1 MSLRLFSLRG
11 RAARQKTSDDVH
23 LLSIDQGNPVF
34 TIRGMAAEMAPS
46 PGRLENT
53 IRLTCLALLFLVIGE
68 TFRLPEVA
76 LFVWVGFLL
85 SGNDAATSSRMALT
99 GGGMIVIGTGASIL
113 CMLFTMDEP
122 AIRLPLMV
130 VLTLC
135 AGYLSAVMTAGMLAN
150 VFFFWTVYLLTM
162 VDQVESAGNAID
174 AWVGN
179 TTDSVILD
187 SAYLSPEESFL
198 HECLWFALLYAVAL
212 TVIILTNHLWGRDPG
227 KILRKAEAERLF
239 LVADAMDEGCER
251 ESPSMRKVFDASLQG
266 VSGMRKL
273 HDLAVSFKSDATN
286 PAASRA
292 LIRYISRISLMATL
306 WATTVAERRIPKSEA
321 SPTAPDLLKVSSGML
336 THAAMLIRKNNDEV
350 LPSNIGHDV
359 ADTLKHLAQ
368 TFTVSPALHPL
379 AREIARSVGII
390 LALCSKPGEVDESL
404 LPKIDDKP
412 APLFKPGAAVKRAG
426 RHAAGRLCVS
436 VIICYLIERFTD
448 WPAIG
453 TCVLTCFVVP
463 MGTIGDTTHK
473 MFLRLLG
480 ALAGGLAGIFCI
492 LVFMPLV
499 TGIMGLILMM
509 TPVLFIS
516 AWIKSGSDRIAYAGV
531 QTAFAFC
538 LSTLQ
543 GYGPT
548 LDMQTARDRVI
559 GVLLGNVV
567 VALVSTTLWPV
578 SVATVARKNLADAVK
593 TLADMTVFKKE
604 NPEAPFDPV
613 QERDREAFGQS
624 IAAVRSS
631 FSGDALEGAAVSTR
645 LFARDVNSRLL
656 TDIQILAVKI
666 SVIVDIPH
674 LPSVIVDTS
683 LAALKEW
690 LDRFSQWIVT
700 GEGYDDLK
708 TSVPVPPIIPDDA
721 ERTIWFSSVDDG
733 IKNILGTLD
742 AAQHNNAGMSHG

>member
-1 MSLRLFSLRG
+1 MNLHLFSLRRRTAKENKSG
-11 RAARQKTSDDVH
+11 TVH
-23 LLSIDQGNPVF
+23 LLSIDEGNPVF

-46 PGRLENT
+46 PGRLGNT
-53 IRLTCLALLFLVIGE
+53 IRLTCLAILFLLIGE

-76 LFVWVGFLL
+76 LFVWIGFLL

-113 CMLFTMDEP
+113 CMMFTMAEP

-130 VLTLC
+130 LLTLC
-135 AGYLSAVMTAGMLAN
+135 AGYLSSVMTAGMLAN

-179 TTDSVILD
+179 TTDSVIRD

-212 TVIILTNHLWGRDPG
+212 TLIIITNHLWGRNPG
-227 KILRKAEAERLF
+227 KVLKKAESDRLL
-239 LVADAMDEGCER
+239 LVADAMDEGCEQH
-251 ESPSMRKVFDASLQG
+251 SHSMERLFAASVMG

-273 HDLAVSFKSDATN
+273 HDLAASFKSEAEN

-306 WATTVAERRIPKSEA
+306 WATAVNERRIPQSEA
-321 SPTAPDLLKVSSGML
+321 SPTIPDILQTSSGILRHSARLIVKADDEVVSSGF
-336 THAAMLIRKNNDEV
+336 
-350 LPSNIGHDV
+350 GHDV
-359 ADTLKHLAQ
+359 AANLKRLAKA
-368 TFTVSPALHPL
+368 FAPSPVLHPL

-390 LALCSKPGEVDESL
+390 LALSSRPGEVDESL

-412 APLFKPGAAVKRAG
+412 APLFKPGGAVKQAG

-492 LVFMPLV
+492 LVFMPII

-509 TPVLFIS
+509 TPVLFVS

-538 LSTLQ
+538 LSILQ

-578 SVATVARKNLADAVK
+578 SVATIARKNLADAVK

-604 NPEAPFDPV
+604 NPEAPFDPA
-613 QERDREAFGQS
+613 QEKDREAFGQS

-631 FSGDALEGAAVSTR
+631 FSADALEGAAVSKR
-645 LFARDVNSRLL
+645 LFARDFNHRLL

-666 SVIVDIPH
+666 SVIVDMSH
-674 LPSVIVDTS
+674 LSSAIVDTT
-683 LAALKEW
+683 LVALRGW
-690 LDRFSQWIVT
+690 LDRFAQWIVT
-700 GEGYDDLK
+700 GEGYDELK
-708 TSVPVPPIIPDDA
+708 SSVPVPPIIPDDP

-742 AAQHNNAGMSHG
+742 AAQRNNAGVSHG